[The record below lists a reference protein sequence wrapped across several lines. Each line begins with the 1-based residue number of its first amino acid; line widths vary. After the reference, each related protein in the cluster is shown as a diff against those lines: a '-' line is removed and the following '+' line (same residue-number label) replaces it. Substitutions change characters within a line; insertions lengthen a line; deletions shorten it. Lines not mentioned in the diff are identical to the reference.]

1 MEDSYLFQVLNALD
15 TGEKEEFMAFVASGL
30 SGWGHFHRETL
41 LLLELIFA
49 NSDIQPFADGSKE
62 ALYQHL
68 FPGQDFIRGKVE
80 KTMSELNK
88 AVRAFLLWKRYN
100 RPENTFE
107 QLFDWAQVLRERKLE
122 QRYQQA
128 LNKVAKVQ
136 GGLPHRESEFY
147 YQQFLLEFEIH
158 DWLSLNNRKK
168 GDLNIP
174 STLHHL
180 DIYYYLNRLELLNR
194 FLLQSKVTYL
204 EIPETLAFA
213 LEETRI
219 PERYLQESC
228 VLRITYEI
236 HLVLKNL
243 KPLPEE
249 FDKLSNLLLR
259 HEAEISSTLLQQ
271 FYTYLRN
278 LCVYLIHSGSGE
290 MRMVLHRL
298 QQDNLKRG
306 YLYYNGLI
314 TASAFLSITTIGL
327 KVKNFEWVRE
337 FIADHEKK
345 IIGDNESRDFY
356 RLGLAYYYF
365 ETGQYEKALDNVPP
379 TSPDTDFLLKSRRLE
394 LMIYYELDS
403 DLLPYKIDAFK
414 MFISRASNKLIP
426 AQTREFNINFINLL
440 FQVASSAP
448 GDKVRAQRLMQR
460 IRSKQAVSEKE
471 WLLEKAAAIG

>member
-1 MEDSYLFQVLNALD
+1 MEDSYLFQVLNTLD
-15 TGEKEEFMAFVASGL
+15 AEEKEALMAFAGPDL
-30 SGWGHFHRETL
+30 SSRGHFRREAK
-41 LLLELIFA
+41 LLLELILV
-49 NSDIQPFADGSKE
+49 SGGIQLVADGSKE
-62 ALYQHL
+62 ALYQQL

-88 AVRAFLLWKRYN
+88 TVRAFLLWKHYS
-100 RPENTFE
+100 RPENEFA
-107 QLFDWAQVLRERKLE
+107 QLFDWAQILRERKLE

-128 LNKVAKVQ
+128 LNRVTKLQ
-136 GGLPHRESEFY
+136 EELPYRENEFY
-147 YQQFLLEFEIH
+147 YQRFLLEYEIH
-158 DWLSLNNRKK
+158 DWQSLNNRKK

-174 STLHHL
+174 NTLHHL

-213 LEETRI
+213 LEETHI

-228 VLRITYEI
+228 VLLITYEI
-236 HLVLKNL
+236 HLVLKNP

-259 HEAEISSTLLQQ
+259 YEAEISSGLLQQ

-278 LCVYLIHSGSGE
+278 LCVYLIHTGSFD
-290 MRMVLHRL
+290 MRPVLHRL

-314 TASAFLSITTIGL
+314 TASAFLSVTTIGL
-327 KVKNFEWVRE
+327 KVKNFEWVRK
-337 FIADHEKK
+337 FIEDHENK
-345 IIGDNESRDFY
+345 IMGDNESRDFY

-365 ETGQYEKALDNVPP
+365 ETGQFEKALDHIPP

-440 FQVASSAP
+440 FQIASSTP

>member
-1 MEDSYLFQVLNALD
+1 MEDSYLIQVLNTLHA
-15 TGEKEEFMAFVASGL
+15 GEQEELIEFAGSGYFNR
-30 SGWGHFHRETL
+30 GHFHQETL
-41 LLLELIFA
+41 SLLGLILSNA
-49 NSDIQPFADGSKE
+49 GNQQLASWSKE
-62 ALYQHL
+62 TLYQYL
-68 FPGQDFIRGKVE
+68 FPGQPFIKGKLE
-80 KTMSELNK
+80 KIMSELNK
-88 AVRAFLLWKRYN
+88 MVRTFLLWKEYARL
-100 RPENTFE
+100 ENEFE
-107 QLFDWAQVLRERKLE
+107 QQFDWARVMRRRNLT

-128 LNKVAKVQ
+128 LNKVSKLQ
-136 GGLPHRESEFY
+136 EDIPYRESEFY
-147 YQQFLLEFEIH
+147 YQQFLLEYEIH
-158 DWLSLNNRKK
+158 DWQSLFNRKK

-174 STLHHL
+174 NTIQNLE
-180 DIYYYLNRLELLNR
+180 IYYYLNRLELLNR

-219 PERYLQESC
+219 PVRYLQESC
-228 VLRITYEI
+228 VLLITYEI
-236 HLVLKNL
+236 HLVLKNP

-259 HEAEISSTLLQQ
+259 HEAEISSGLLQQ

-278 LCVYLIHSGSGE
+278 LCVYLIHTGSFE
-290 MRMVLHRL
+290 MRPVLHRL

-314 TASAFLSITTIGL
+314 TASAFLSVTTIGL
-327 KVKNFEWVRE
+327 KVKNFEWIRK
-337 FIADHEKK
+337 FIEDHKNK

-365 ETGQYEKALDNVPP
+365 ETGQFEKALDQVPP

-394 LMIYYELDS
+394 LMIYFESDS

-426 AQTREFNINFINLL
+426 AQTREFNTNFINLL
-440 FQVASSAP
+440 AQIASSVP
-448 GDKVRAQRLMQR
+448 GDKKRSERLLQR
-460 IRSKQAVSEKE
+460 IRLKQPVSERE
-471 WLLEKAAAIG
+471 WLLEKAAAIA